1 MIFEAKT
8 LEEAYKK
15 AGAHFNKSISELEI
29 KIIQNP
35 SNGLF
40 GFFSKN
46 AIIEISEN
54 QPENQSNTNIEEK
67 EKEIEKIEKVEEKI
81 PEKTEIIEK
90 KEKIS
95 EEAENRGFENENG
108 YFEYNIEEITIE
120 DVVKIAK
127 KEVNELFKLSCFE
140 VDEIDVKV
148 YDEETIIFEINGKDA
163 ALLIGKEGYRYNAIS
178 TMLFNWIS
186 QKYGYKAKLEIAEF
200 LVQQEE
206 MMRKFLEP
214 TIREIEER
222 GRCKTKPFD
231 GVLAYIA
238 LDILRAEF
246 PDKYVAIKK
255 NRDGSQ
261 YLIVNQFLNKQND

>member
-8 LEEAYKK
+8 LEEAYTK
-15 AGAHFNKSISELEI
+15 AGTHFNKSISELEI

-35 SNGLF
+35 SKGLF

-46 AIIEISEN
+46 AIIEVFDN
-54 QPENQSNTNIEEK
+54 QLNRNK
-67 EKEIEKIEKVEEKI
+67 EKIENG
-81 PEKTEIIEK
+81 EK
-90 KEKIS
+90 KT
-95 EEAENRGFENENG
+95 ENRGFENENG

-140 VDEIDVKV
+140 IDEIDVKV

-186 QKYGYKAKLEIAEF
+186 QKYGYKVKLEIAEF

-214 TIREIEER
+214 TIREIEQK

-255 NRDGSQ
+255 NRDGDN
-261 YLIVNQFLNKQND
+261 YLVVNQFFNKQND

>member
-8 LEEAYKK
+8 LEEAYTK
-15 AGAHFNKSISELEI
+15 AGTHFNKSISELEI

-35 SNGLF
+35 SKGLF

-46 AIIEISEN
+46 AIIEVFDN
-54 QPENQSNTNIEEK
+54 QLNRNK
-67 EKEIEKIEKVEEKI
+67 EKIENGEK
-81 PEKTEIIEK
+81 KTEN
-90 KEKIS
+90 S
-95 EEAENRGFENENG
+95 GFENENG

-120 DVVKIAK
+120 DVVRIAK

-140 VDEIDVKV
+140 IDEIDVKV

-186 QKYGYKAKLEIAEF
+186 QKYGYKVKLEIAEF

-214 TIREIEER
+214 TIREIEQK

-255 NRDGSQ
+255 NRDGDN
-261 YLIVNQFLNKQND
+261 YLVVNQFFNKQND

>member
-8 LEEAYKK
+8 LEEAYTK
-15 AGAHFNKSISELEI
+15 AGTHFNKSISELEI

-35 SNGLF
+35 SKGLF

-46 AIIEISEN
+46 AIIEVFDN
-54 QPENQSNTNIEEK
+54 QLNRNK
-67 EKEIEKIEKVEEKI
+67 EKIENG
-81 PEKTEIIEK
+81 EK
-90 KEKIS
+90 KT
-95 EEAENRGFENENG
+95 ENRGFENENG

-148 YDEETIIFEINGKDA
+148 YDEETVIFEINGKDA

-186 QKYGYKAKLEIAEF
+186 QKYGYKVKLEIAEF

-214 TIREIEER
+214 TIREIEQK

-255 NRDGSQ
+255 NRDGDN
-261 YLIVNQFLNKQND
+261 YLVVNQFFNKQND

>member
-8 LEEAYKK
+8 LEEAYTK
-15 AGAHFNKSISELEI
+15 AGTHFNKSISELEI

-35 SNGLF
+35 SKGLF

-46 AIIEISEN
+46 AIIEVFDN
-54 QPENQSNTNIEEK
+54 QLNRNK
-67 EKEIEKIEKVEEKI
+67 EKIENG
-81 PEKTEIIEK
+81 EK
-90 KEKIS
+90 KT
-95 EEAENRGFENENG
+95 ENRGFENENG

-120 DVVKIAK
+120 DVVRIAK

-148 YDEETIIFEINGKDA
+148 YDEETVIFEINGKDA

-186 QKYGYKAKLEIAEF
+186 QKYGYKVKLEIAEF

-214 TIREIEER
+214 TIREIEQK

-255 NRDGSQ
+255 NRDGDN
-261 YLIVNQFLNKQND
+261 YLVVNQFFNKQND

>member
-8 LEEAYKK
+8 LEEAYTK
-15 AGAHFNKSISELEI
+15 AGTHFNKSISELEI

-35 SNGLF
+35 SKGLF

-46 AIIEISEN
+46 AIIEVFDN
-54 QPENQSNTNIEEK
+54 QLNRNK
-67 EKEIEKIEKVEEKI
+67 EKIENG
-81 PEKTEIIEK
+81 EK
-90 KEKIS
+90 KT
-95 EEAENRGFENENG
+95 ENRGFENENG

-140 VDEIDVKV
+140 IDEIDVKV

-163 ALLIGKEGYRYNAIS
+163 ALLIGKYVYRYNAIS

-186 QKYGYKAKLEIAEF
+186 QKYGYKVKLEIAEF

-214 TIREIEER
+214 TIREIEQK

-255 NRDGSQ
+255 NRDGDN
-261 YLIVNQFLNKQND
+261 YLVVNQFFNKQND

>member
-8 LEEAYKK
+8 LEEAYTK
-15 AGAHFNKSISELEI
+15 AGTHFNKSISELEI

-35 SNGLF
+35 SKGLF

-46 AIIEISEN
+46 AIIEVFDN
-54 QPENQSNTNIEEK
+54 QLNRNK
-67 EKEIEKIEKVEEKI
+67 EKIENG
-81 PEKTEIIEK
+81 EK
-90 KEKIS
+90 KT
-95 EEAENRGFENENG
+95 ENRGFENENG

-120 DVVKIAK
+120 DVVRIAK

-140 VDEIDVKV
+140 IDEIDVKV

-186 QKYGYKAKLEIAEF
+186 QKYGYKVKLEIAEF

-214 TIREIEER
+214 TIREIEQK

-255 NRDGSQ
+255 NRDGDN
-261 YLIVNQFLNKQND
+261 YLVVNQFFNKQND

>member
-8 LEEAYKK
+8 LEEAYTK
-15 AGAHFNKSISELEI
+15 AGTHFNKSISELEI

-35 SNGLF
+35 SKGLF

-46 AIIEISEN
+46 AIIEVFDN
-54 QPENQSNTNIEEK
+54 QLNRNK
-67 EKEIEKIEKVEEKI
+67 EKIENG
-81 PEKTEIIEK
+81 EK
-90 KEKIS
+90 KT
-95 EEAENRGFENENG
+95 ENRGFENENG

-186 QKYGYKAKLEIAEF
+186 QKYGYKVKLEIAEF

-206 MMRKFLEP
+206 MMRKFL
-214 TIREIEER
+214 
-222 GRCKTKPFD
+222 
-231 GVLAYIA
+231 
-238 LDILRAEF
+238 
-246 PDKYVAIKK
+246 
-255 NRDGSQ
+255 SH
-261 YLIVNQFLNKQND
+261 